1 MRAADETCQADRRGV
16 SERATPRS
24 GRAADVF
31 TGSERIL
38 EAAPTAGG
46 PGAVTYAVLYPNRH
60 AVGMANLGLQTV
72 AGLLAGLPG
81 ALCHRA
87 FTDCNGTLEAGRG
100 LGEYHV
106 VALTLS
112 FEGDYAEALR
122 QLATAGIPLRSE
134 QREARDPLVVVGGVA
149 PTLNPEP
156 LAPFA
161 DAVFLGEAEAGL
173 AALHRFLS
181 EHLHRPRPELLAAL
195 ADAALPGVYVPSRY
209 RVTERGADIERE
221 PLGDAPARVERT
233 WATLPWSPA
242 RSRIL
247 AENDAFGGAYLLEI
261 GRGCPHACRFCATGY
276 LTRPV
281 RFLPSATLLP
291 WIEAG
296 VAAARR
302 IGFVSAAVSNHPELE
317 ALFEA
322 TLEAGG
328 GFTVSS
334 FRAESL
340 TPRRLDLLQRGGLR
354 TLTVALEAG
363 TAELRRSLGKNLDE
377 EQLLHAAALA
387 GEAGLDGLRIYAM
400 VGLPGERDEDVE
412 ALAELGVRARRALGR
427 GTVTLSVAPFVPKP
441 HTPLQWASM
450 VAESDLRRRIRLLQ
464 SLGRRERGV
473 KVTAETPKGA
483 RVQGLISRGG
493 RAVADALEG
502 VARGGNWRQVLQGE
516 LARQVLDRPWD
527 VEAPLPW
534 GFVGGTPDPVHLK
547 TQYHAGSAGGA
558 VSPCHPGVC
567 RVCGVCSAEPGNGG
581 ENA

>member
-1 MRAADETCQADRRGV
+1 M
-16 SERATPRS
+16 
-24 GRAADVF
+24 
-31 TGSERIL
+31 
-38 EAAPTAGG
+38 PTAGG

-81 ALCHRA
+81 ALCHRSFA
-87 FTDCNGTLEAGRG
+87 DCSGTLEAGRG

-112 FEGDYAEALR
+112 FEGDYLEALH
-122 QLATAGIPLRSE
+122 QLSRNGIPLRSD
-134 QREARDPLVVVGGVA
+134 QRSARYPLVVVGGVA

-161 DAVFLGEAEAGL
+161 DVVFLGEAEAGL

-181 EHLHRPRPELLAAL
+181 AHLHRPRPELLAAL

-209 RVTERGADIERE
+209 RVTEGGAGIERE
-221 PLGDAPARVERT
+221 PLGDAPALVERV

-247 AENDAFGGAYLLEI
+247 AADDAFGGAYLLEI

-276 LTRPV
+276 LTRPM
-281 RFLPSATLLP
+281 RFLPLAALLP

-296 VAAARR
+296 VAAAGRV
-302 IGFVSAAVSNHPELE
+302 GFVSAAVSNHPELE

-322 TLEAGG
+322 TLERGG

-340 TPRRLDLLQRGGLR
+340 TPRRLELLQRGGLR

-363 TAELRRSLGKNLDE
+363 TAELRRALGKNLDE

-400 VGLPGERDEDVE
+400 VGLPGERDADVE
-412 ALAELGVRARRALGR
+412 ALAELGARARRALGR

-441 HTPLQWASM
+441 HTPLQWAPM
-450 VAESDLRRRIRLLQ
+450 AAESDLRRRIRLLQ

-473 KVTAETPKGA
+473 KVTAEAPKGA
-483 RVQGLISRGG
+483 RVQGLLSRGG
-493 RAVADALEG
+493 RAVAELLEG
-502 VARGGNWRQVLQGE
+502 VARGGTWRRVLQGE
-516 LARQVLDRPWD
+516 LARQVLDQPWD
-527 VEAPLPW
+527 VGAPLPW
-534 GFVGGTPDPVHLK
+534 GFVGGTPDPAYLRD
-547 TQYHAGSAGGA
+547 QYEAGPVGGPL
-558 VSPCHPGVC
+558 VPCRPGSC
-567 RVCGVCSAEPGNGG
+567 RVCGVCPPVSGSGG
-581 ENA
+581 RDS